1 MVHQVIIAGC
11 GAISLCFWWVSLS
24 DLQQFDVRE
33 RIVKGVLLSV
43 EAEKSSHIE
52 QVWILHDK
60 KYSTVWM
67 AKETGVFDIAHNES
81 ASIFQN

>member
-33 RIVKGVLLSV
+33 RVVEGVLLSV
-43 EAEKSSHIE
+43 EHIEHIE

-67 AKETGVFDIAHNES
+67 AKETVVFDIAHNES